1 MTPQWDQ
8 ALLYL
13 RIVHV
18 APLHDAVHAQFPEL
32 IQVPPFEQAGTQ
44 AAKFITNR
52 ERLNGC
58 RRPVQCQLKQ
68 LRKGSSVSTV

>member
-52 ERLNGC
+52 ERVNGC
-58 RRPVQCQLKQ
+58 RRPVECQLKQ
-68 LRKGSSVSTV
+68 LRKGSSVSTA